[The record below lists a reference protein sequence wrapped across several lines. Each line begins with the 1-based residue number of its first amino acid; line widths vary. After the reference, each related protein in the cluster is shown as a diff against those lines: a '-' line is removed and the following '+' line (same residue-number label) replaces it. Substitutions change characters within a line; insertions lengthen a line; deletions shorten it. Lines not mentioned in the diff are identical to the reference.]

1 MLQSFERTME
11 LRETLR
17 ADLVVAMKGGDAQR
31 RDVIRMLLAAIKQVE
46 VDTRSQLDND
56 GVQDVLR
63 KQLKQRQESIADF
76 EKAGRPHEVA
86 REQAESAIIDSY
98 LPQMMSRE
106 EIELLAGKVVDEM
119 GGADIKMMGQV
130 MSRLMPQVKGRAD
143 GRVVNEVVRGL
154 LQ

>member
-1 MLQSFERTME
+1 ME
-11 LRETLR
+11 LKETLR
-17 ADLVVAMKGGDAQR
+17 ADLVVAMRGGDAQR

-46 VDTRSQLDND
+46 VDTRHDLDND

-76 EKAGRPHEVA
+76 EKAGRPNEVA
-86 REQAESAIIDSY
+86 RELAESAIIEGY

-106 EIELLAGKVVDEM
+106 EIELVAREIIDEM
-119 GGADIKMMGQV
+119 GGADVKMMGQV
-130 MSRLMPQVKGRAD
+130 MSRVMTQVKGRAD

-154 LQ
+154 LK

>member
-1 MLQSFERTME
+1 ME

-17 ADLVVAMKGGDAQR
+17 ADLAVAMRGGEVQR
-31 RDVIRMLLAAIKQVE
+31 RDVIRMLLAAIQQVE
-46 VDTRSQLDND
+46 VDTRSELDND
-56 GVQDVLR
+56 GAHDVLR

-76 EKAGRPHEVA
+76 EKAGRPNEVA
-86 REQAESAIIDSY
+86 RELAESAIIQSY

-106 EIELLAGKVVDEM
+106 EIELLAGTIVNEM
-119 GGADIKMMGQV
+119 GGADIKMMGLV
-130 MSRLMPQVKGRAD
+130 MSRLMPQLKGRAD

>member
-1 MLQSFERTME
+1 ME

-17 ADLVVAMKGGDAQR
+17 ADLAVAMRSGDAQR
-31 RDVIRMLLAAIKQVE
+31 RDVIRMLLAAIQQVE
-46 VDTRSQLDND
+46 VDTRSELDND

-63 KQLKQRQESIADF
+63 KQLKQRQESIVDF
-76 EKAGRPHEVA
+76 EKAGRPNEVA
-86 REQAESAIIDSY
+86 KELAESAIIESY

-106 EIELLAGKVVDEM
+106 EIELLARKVVDEM
-119 GGADIKMMGQV
+119 GGADVKMMGQV
-130 MSRLMPQVKGRAD
+130 MSQLMPQLKGRVD

>member
-1 MLQSFERTME
+1 ME
-11 LRETLR
+11 LKETLR
-17 ADLVVAMKGGDAQR
+17 ADLAVAMRGGDAQR

-46 VDTRSQLDND
+46 VDTRHDLEND

-76 EKAGRPHEVA
+76 EKAGRPSEVT
-86 REQAESAIIDSY
+86 RELAESAIIESY

-106 EIELLAGKVVDEM
+106 EIELLAGKIVNEM
-119 GGADIKMMGQV
+119 GSTDVKMMGQV